1 MAKNNVLF
9 NGLSAVTSGSNG
21 MLLTFPDVCKTQ
33 VGPAVVPI
41 PYPNIAQSADL
52 DKGSKKVM
60 IEGKP
65 ASLESSTF
73 SKSTGDEAG
82 SLKGIISSAGQGEA
96 KPLLF
101 SPTVKVEGKAG
112 VRNTDIH
119 VSNKMN
125 TPPAPVMQAQV
136 PPGIPPTIED
146 AAPKCPKC
154 DKDLNKNCMLAN
166 TPVISTGTNIRR
178 QSVYD
183 AEILKNYK
191 DANKV
196 YPQDH
201 PWYTGEKSLQIHH
214 VIDIKAVED
223 LGKEFYHFN
232 YNINHA
238 HNLIVLPSEMA
249 NACKFGVPLHRGKH
263 SLGRA
268 IGDDKSDSNVTAL
281 ESTEKSGDY
290 KAVVKEEKSF
300 DTYPEATKEEME
312 DIEMLLEEGAFCYDD
327 EGNSA
332 SEEETQ
338 KKFLKQMNLTSDKI
352 LKRISDFVWTI
363 NRDGRDYKPGN
374 PCGCSGVNTMTEKK
388 KIKIRGTACKVESH
402 GRSEQK
408 TKKVTLKMG
417 Y

>member
-1 MAKNNVLF
+1 
-9 NGLSAVTSGSNG
+9 
-21 MLLTFPDVCKTQ
+21 
-33 VGPAVVPI
+33 
-41 PYPNIAQSADL
+41 
-52 DKGSKKVM
+52 
-60 IEGKP
+60 
-65 ASLESSTF
+65 
-73 SKSTGDEAG
+73 
-82 SLKGIISSAGQGEA
+82 
-96 KPLLF
+96 
-101 SPTVKVEGKAG
+101 
-112 VRNTDIH
+112 
-119 VSNKMN
+119 
-125 TPPAPVMQAQV
+125 MQAQV

-154 DKDLNKNCMLAN
+154 DKDLNKNCMLAS
-166 TPVISTGTNIRR
+166 TPVISTGTNIRLPG
-178 QSVYD
+178 VYR
-183 AEILKNYK
+183 AQIVKNYK

-332 SEEETQ
+332 SEEEAQ

-402 GRSEQK
+402 GRSEQN